1 MTHPD
6 FVSVTEYLTF
16 NGGTLSEALRKAAA
30 YLEENPLLEDDLPV
44 MSIDR
49 DGDDALVSFTGRGL
63 IGKTF
68 KDLNIGEAPGFDLF
82 APTK

>member
-44 MSIDR
+44 MSIDHDE
-49 DGDDALVSFTGRGL
+49 DGALVSFTGRGL
-63 IGKTF
+63 VGKTF
-68 KDLNIGEAPGFDLF
+68 KDLNIGEAPRADLF